1 MGLIYMSED
10 NKIEIPDV
18 FGDALISVMNA
29 AHAKGELVTGFV
41 CLLETYNGKRKKMIT
56 VTSPDMPEY
65 QAYGMINFASINFE
79 YADSPDDDDFESDDD
94 YDPNWYKNQ

>member
-1 MGLIYMSED
+1 MSED

-56 VTSPDMPEY
+56 VVSPEMPEY

-79 YADSPDDDDFESDDD
+79 YADTPDDDDFEEDD
-94 YDPNWYKNQ
+94 YDPDWYKRQ

>member
-1 MGLIYMSED
+1 
-10 NKIEIPDV
+10 
-18 FGDALISVMNA
+18 
-29 AHAKGELVTGFV
+29 
-41 CLLETYNGKRKKMIT
+41 MIT
-56 VTSPDMPEY
+56 VTSPEMPEY

>member
-1 MGLIYMSED
+1 MSED

-18 FGDALISVMNA
+18 FGDALIQVMNA

-56 VTSPDMPEY
+56 VTSPEMPEY
-65 QAYGMINFASINFE
+65 QAYGMINYASINFE
-79 YADSPDDDDFESDDD
+79 YADSPDDDDDFESPDD
-94 YDPNWYKNQ
+94 YDPDWYKRQ

>member
-18 FGDALISVMNA
+18 FGDALIGVMNA

-56 VTSPDMPEY
+56 VVSPEMPEY

-79 YADSPDDDDFESDDD
+79 YADTPDDDDFEEDD
-94 YDPNWYKNQ
+94 YDPDWYKRQ

>member
-56 VTSPDMPEY
+56 VTSPEMPEY

-79 YADSPDDDDFESDDD
+79 YADTPEDDDWDEDSD
-94 YDPNWYKNQ
+94 YDPDWYKRQ

>member
-1 MGLIYMSED
+1 MSDE
-10 NKIEIPDV
+10 NKVEIPDV
-18 FGDALISVMNA
+18 FGDALIEVMNA

-56 VTSPDMPEY
+56 VTSPEMPEY

-79 YADSPDDDDFESDDD
+79 YADTPEDDDWDEDSD
-94 YDPNWYKNQ
+94 YDPDWYKRQ

>member
-1 MGLIYMSED
+1 MGLICMSKD

-18 FGDALISVMNA
+18 FGDALIEVMNA

-56 VTSPDMPEY
+56 VTSPEMPEY

-79 YADSPDDDDFESDDD
+79 YADTPDDDDFEEDD
-94 YDPNWYKNQ
+94 YDPDWYKRQ